1 MKKIDLIPA
10 YETTLNYVF
19 TQIFFILE
27 TDRRRR
33 RSDSRGR
40 SDRGRRDRDE
50 GRKDDRKKKDDEKKK
65 EPEAEKSADKT
76 KKDPEPVKEAAKSL
90 IAPDEPA
97 PPGEEPPVDLKAAL
111 ENKDDDKENVKK
123 EDSKKSRSRLD
134 IQIYYKF

>member
-1 MKKIDLIPA
+1 MFLI
-10 YETTLNYVF
+10 LILF
-19 TQIFFILE
+19 SRIFSILE

-40 SDRGRRDRDE
+40 SDRGRRDRDDP
-50 GRKDDRKKKDDEKKK
+50 RKDDRKKNDEKKK

-76 KKDPEPVKEAAKSL
+76 KRDPEPVKEAAKSL